1 MAVQRVWRKLTF
13 WINYIEKKQKDFSRS
28 FGAAWF
34 FTMLL
39 SACNGRSGNVRSEN
53 GTGKEPGGLKTEAY
67 LNCIYQNSG
76 ETRQSFYSTKTVNCS
91 EICESQ
97 SFLWQ
102 RRRVID
108 LKEMFFNS
116 GKYLISGIGELE
128 KQNSCVSLSWI
139 EQEEV
144 KCRIAAVQYEEN
156 LAVSFSRSFLNLT
169 GESVEERFHEG
180 IYHLSEEHQKN
191 SAFSG

>member
-1 MAVQRVWRKLTF
+1 MFRKSVKASHF
-13 WINYIEKKQKDFSRS
+13 
-28 FGAAWF
+28 FGREEE
-34 FTMLL
+34 L
-39 SACNGRSGNVRSEN
+39 
-53 GTGKEPGGLKTEAY
+53 Y
-67 LNCIYQNSG
+67 
-76 ETRQSFYSTKTVNCS
+76 
-91 EICESQ
+91 
-97 SFLWQ
+97 
-102 RRRVID
+102 D

-116 GKYLISGIGELE
+116 GKYLISGIGGIGKTELMR
-128 KQNSCVSLSWI
+128 QLVSWM

-180 IYHLSEEHQKN
+180 IYHSVRRASRKN